1 MRPANEMSAVPTLT
15 PARWAKPRTTGR
27 KEVGRQ
33 HRGLVGPGVDDVGLL
48 SLLRL
53 GRLACLSRLGGLDG
67 HECSLR
73 VDDVSACGDEV
84 VRARQGAATGRQR
97 TGVRVAAA
105 RDTQVTATG
114 AF

>member
-1 MRPANEMSAVPTLT
+1 M
-15 PARWAKPRTTGR
+15 
-27 KEVGRQ
+27 
-33 HRGLVGPGVDDVGLL
+33 
-48 SLLRL
+48 
-53 GRLACLSRLGGLDG
+53 
-67 HECSLR
+67 
-73 VDDVSACGDEV
+73 SACGDEV